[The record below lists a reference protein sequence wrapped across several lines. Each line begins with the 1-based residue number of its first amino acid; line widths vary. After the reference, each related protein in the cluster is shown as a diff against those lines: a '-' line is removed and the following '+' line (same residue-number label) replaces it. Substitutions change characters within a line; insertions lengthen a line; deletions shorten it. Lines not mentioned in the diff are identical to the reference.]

1 MLSLLKDKSFAFAIG
16 ALAVILCLTSW
27 DWFESNSVTQTV
39 RETNAL
45 MHDIDA
51 LLSAMKDAETGQR
64 GFLLTG
70 SDSYLNPY
78 RDALASV
85 PPYLVKLRQS
95 LNAEPDL
102 NEHLDGLSGAIR
114 DKFEELRTT
123 IELRRERGLEPAL
136 KLVRTNRGQQFMQRI
151 RSLSEDLKIKLR
163 DRVERRN
170 REAATRSLR
179 VRLLT
184 AGASCLLLILVAAA
198 TLKFK
203 KERELAQQAN
213 QAKSAFL
220 ASMSHELRTPLN
232 AIIGYSEM
240 LLEEAEEAGQAAITA
255 DVEKIRTA
263 GKHLLELI
271 NAVLDLSK
279 IEAGKMELYL
289 ETFEVAHLT
298 GEVKTIIEPLAEKS
312 GNTLHVAI
320 DPAVRT
326 MRTDQ
331 TKLRQI
337 LSNLLG
343 NANKFTSRGRIDLT
357 VRPFGDKISFE
368 VKDTGVGI
376 SADQLGRLFEPFT
389 QADSSTSRRFGGT
402 GLGLAISRRF
412 ARMMGGDIDA
422 VSEPGQGSTFKLT
435 LPRQAD
441 EHRSVRPEF
450 ILKPG
455 RDADTVLVIDDD
467 PTVHDLLRRTLTKH
481 GFQVES
487 ATTGEEGLRLARKLR
502 PHVITLDVMM
512 PGMDGWTV
520 LTGLKSDPELADIPV
535 VMLTIADNKNLGFAL
550 GAAEY
555 LTKPLDRER
564 LASVLLRYRTN
575 ASNIALVIEDEPDSR
590 DMIVR
595 LLEGEGWTVHQ
606 AENGVAGL
614 EALQRIQ
621 PGVILLDLMM
631 PEMDGFEFL
640 EEMKRHRKWRTLPV
654 IVITAKELT
663 SEDRVRLNGHMSR
676 VLQKGAYARN
686 ELLDEISQVVAAR
699 VHRRV
704 E

>member
-16 ALAVILCLTSW
+16 ALAVILSLTSW

-70 SDSYLNPY
+70 SESYLNPY

-85 PPYLVKLRQS
+85 PPYLAKLRQS

-123 IELRRERGLEPAL
+123 IELRRGRGLESAL
-136 KLVRTNRGQQFMQRI
+136 KLVRTNRGQQLMQRI

-163 DRVERRN
+163 DRLDRRN

-240 LLEEAEEAGQAAITA
+240 LLEEAEEAGQAAITS

-289 ETFEVAHLT
+289 ETFEVAHLA

-312 GNTLHVAI
+312 GNTLHIAI
-320 DPAVRT
+320 NPAVRT

-343 NANKFTSRGRIDLT
+343 NANKFTSKGRIDLT
-357 VRPFGDKISFE
+357 VRPIGDKISFE

-376 SADQLGRLFEPFT
+376 SAEQLSRLFEPFT
-389 QADSSTSRRFGGT
+389 QADSSTSRKFGGT

-422 VSEPGQGSTFKLT
+422 VSEPGKGSTFKLT

-441 EHRSVRPEF
+441 EHKSARPEF
-450 ILKPG
+450 VLKPG

-555 LTKPLDRER
+555 LTKPLDRDR

-614 EALQRIQ
+614 EALQRVQ

-676 VLQKGAYARN
+676 VLQKGAYART
-686 ELLDEISQVVAAR
+686 ELLDEISRVVAAR